1 MDSVRKVYT
10 LTEAIAEFILDSK
23 YLKSVLVLQI
33 FNTITKIQNIITPI
47 LPSHHITPYLLQCLV
62 DTEAVLLSTWENL
75 SLWNAGRSKPLRAL
89 ITGRS
94 GAGKL
99 KNDRDHL
106 ITRQASLLGAVQ
118 IVSQVKGYNVVTST
132 SATRFRAENKSML
145 SLKMKMKMSDDDQSS
160 IFEADHFWRC
170 YIGVEVGNM
179 YSFIYFFL

>member
-10 LTEAIAEFILDSK
+10 LTEAIVKFILDSK

-33 FNTITKIQNIITPI
+33 FNTITKIQNLITPL
-47 LPSHHITPYLLQCLV
+47 LPGHHITPYLLQCLV

-75 SLWNAGRSKPLRAL
+75 SLWNDGRSKPLRAL

-99 KNDRDHL
+99 KDDRDHL
-106 ITRQASLLGAVQ
+106 ITRQATLLGAVQ

-132 SATRFRAENKSML
+132 SASRAENKSML

-160 IFEADHFWRC
+160 VFEADHFWRC

-179 YSFIYFFL
+179 YSSTSISDS

>member
-10 LTEAIAEFILDSK
+10 LTEAIIEFILDSK

-33 FNTITKIQNIITPI
+33 FNTITKIQNIITPL
-47 LPSHHITPYLLQCLV
+47 LPGHHTTLYLLQCLV

-75 SLWNAGRSKPLRAL
+75 SVWNDGRSKPLRAL

-99 KNDRDHL
+99 KDDRDHL
-106 ITRQASLLGAVQ
+106 ITRQATLLGAVQ
-118 IVSQVKGYNVVTST
+118 IVTQVKGYNIVTPT
-132 SATRFRAENKSML
+132 SASRFRVENKSTL

-160 IFEADHFWRC
+160 VFKADHFWRC
-170 YIGVEVGNM
+170 YIGDEVGNM
-179 YSFIYFFL
+179 